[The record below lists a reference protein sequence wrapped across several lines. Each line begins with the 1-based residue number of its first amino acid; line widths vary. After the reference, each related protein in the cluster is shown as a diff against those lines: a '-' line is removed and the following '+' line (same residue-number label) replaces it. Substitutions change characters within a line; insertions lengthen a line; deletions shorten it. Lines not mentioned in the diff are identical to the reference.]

1 METTS
6 NNLNQEELSNNELAT
21 LAVEAQAA
29 MQMVEDGAVM
39 LQMAQQKE
47 QE

>member
-1 METTS
+1 MEPTS
-6 NNLNQEELSNNELAT
+6 KNSKPEDLSNSELET

-29 MQMVEDGAVM
+29 MQMVEDGAVI
-39 LQMAQQKE
+39 LQLAQQKA